1 MATVRSPP
9 REALA
14 GAMAFARGEL
24 RIGAVRQ
31 LAVACHAA
39 AREARTPAATAVAR
53 ACGHAA
59 AVAHLNAHARSVPS
73 YVLKALALAHPG
85 DPHVLDSEN
94 AWQRAQLP
102 EGFAEFV
109 YPAG

>member
-1 MATVRSPP
+1 
-9 REALA
+9 
-14 GAMAFARGEL
+14 MAFAPGEL

-53 ACGHAA
+53 ACGQAA
-59 AVAHLNAHARSVPS
+59 AVAHMAAHARAVPS

-85 DPHVLDSEN
+85 DSHVLDSED
-94 AWQRAQLP
+94 ASQCGQLLD
-102 EGFAEFV
+102 GFAGFV
-109 YPAG
+109 YAAG